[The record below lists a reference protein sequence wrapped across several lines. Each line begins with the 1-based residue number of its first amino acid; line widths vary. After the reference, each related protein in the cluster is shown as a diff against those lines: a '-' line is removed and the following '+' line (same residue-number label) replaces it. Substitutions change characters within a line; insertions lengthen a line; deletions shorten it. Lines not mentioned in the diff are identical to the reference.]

1 MTGAEIIALVSVLTT
16 GATALGAPWLTERLG
31 QRRFALETRVSRED
45 ELREKLDAAATRL
58 GESIQRLEVVE
69 RDGSAWDAEMG
80 AAIAADHQQMPLN
93 LGTLGIRL
101 GEDAPEYVAYEK
113 ATKSV

>member
-58 GESIQRLEVVE
+58 GESIQRL
-69 RDGSAWDAEMG
+69 RSWSAMA
-80 AAIAADHQQMPLN
+80 QR
-93 LGTLGIRL
+93 GTPRW
-101 GEDAPEYVAYEK
+101 APRSRQ
-113 ATKSV
+113 TTNRCR